1 MSVITCEVKTF
12 SPDLVIWDPTATKML
27 GKEEQLSKCDFS
39 VYEGLEV
46 TGAPEYVIFKV
57 RPLADTGPS
66 GARLKYVVIA
76 Q

>member
-1 MSVITCEVKTF
+1 MSVNMCEETTF
-12 SPDLVIWDPTATKML
+12 PSDLVIWDPTATKVL

-57 RPLADTGPS
+57 RLLADTG
-66 GARLKYVVIA
+66 AF
-76 Q
+76 